1 MRTKFYFLT
10 ILVLITAILS
20 GCAGVAAAQSLNQTS
35 ESSAANLRTL
45 NVNGTGK
52 VYLTPDIAYV
62 TIGVHTENKDAAQAV
77 AENNAGS
84 SKVKD
89 ALTGLGVELSDIQ
102 TQNFSIYP
110 QQQYDANGRPTGEIT
125 YIVDN
130 QIYVTV
136 RDLAAIGDLLDTV
149 VQAGANNIYG
159 ITFDV
164 ADRSKAQSEARKLA
178 VADAQKQAEE
188 LAAAAG
194 VSLGAI
200 QSINT
205 NVSSTVSV
213 YEKGMGGGGAMP
225 VAANVSVSP
234 GQMLLQVDIYM
245 VFEIR

>member
-10 ILVLITAILS
+10 ILVLVTAILS
-20 GCAGVAAAQSLNQTS
+20 GCAGVAAAQSLNQAS
-35 ESSAANLRTL
+35 EPSAANLRTL

-77 AENNAGS
+77 SENNAGS

-110 QQQYDANGRPTGEIT
+110 QQQYDSNGRPTGEIT

-136 RDLAAIGDLLDTV
+136 RDLAT
-149 VQAGANNIYG
+149 
-159 ITFDV
+159 
-164 ADRSKAQSEARKLA
+164 
-178 VADAQKQAEE
+178 
-188 LAAAAG
+188 
-194 VSLGAI
+194 
-200 QSINT
+200 
-205 NVSSTVSV
+205 
-213 YEKGMGGGGAMP
+213 
-225 VAANVSVSP
+225 
-234 GQMLLQVDIYM
+234 
-245 VFEIR
+245 